1 MAVVPR
7 KQPLTSRQS
16 ECLVWVVCGQLGAA
30 VVGQLRLF
38 GAREDARMSSRRGPY
53 LSSEGGLR

>member
-16 ECLVWVVCGQLGAA
+16 DSLVWLVKTHPFDLVPAHGAY
-30 VVGQLRLF
+30 
-38 GAREDARMSSRRGPY
+38 RRASALADDLPVTT
-53 LSSEGGLR
+53 LW